1 MEVIYFIYSRAI
13 KGGGAVLKSTSS
25 GGASTQTSS
34 SGGGVSTSTASGG
47 STTTTSGASSYVDGF
62 VLTTTPVEG
71 EYGLPA
77 YENHMHRLNTI
88 HLQHSH
94 SVSIPAHTHNFSVP
108 NHSHTVNIPAHT
120 HNVQLEDHTHEI
132 EHGIFKLDRLPTAV
146 TIKVDGNTVP
156 YTQLSGEDID
166 LIPYLAT
173 DNEGRVVRGWH
184 TVEITPNDLG
194 RIHAQ
199 LMAQFFV
206 QSRGGVNV

>member
-1 MEVIYFIYSRAI
+1 MITTYFIYSRAT
-13 KGGGAVLKSTSS
+13 KGGGAIVKSTAS

-108 NHSHTVNIPAHT
+108 NHSHTVNIPSHT
-120 HNVQLEDHTHEI
+120 HSFELPDHTHDI
-132 EHGIFKLDRLPTAV
+132 EYGIYKLTSKPTSV
-146 TIKVDGNTVP
+146 TIKVDGNIVP
-156 YTQLSGEDID
+156 ITKLEADNIDI
-166 LIPYLAT
+166 IPYLSKDAKG
-173 DNEGRVVRGWH
+173 NVLRGWH
-184 TVEITPNDLG
+184 TVEITPNNLG
-194 RIHAQ
+194 RINAQ
-199 LMAQFFV
+199 VSTQFFI